1 MVIFTSAR
9 TRVRYDLAG
18 TPGTLASE
26 DTMRAFEKQIR
37 IALTISLLAM
47 FGSMLAGCASDSIA
61 APKHDD
67 GNCYLVNGVLY
78 CP

>member
-1 MVIFTSAR
+1 MLLIQTKQFNSS
-9 TRVRYDLAG
+9 G
-18 TPGTLASE
+18 STLVQASE
-26 DTMRAFEKQIR
+26 LPSEETMRAFEKQIR

-61 APKHDD
+61 APKHD
-67 GNCYLVNGVLY
+67 GECFYVNGVLY